1 MFNIDFKSDSSKLI
15 AAFLAVYLIWG
26 STYLAIRFGL
36 ESLPPFLMS
45 GSRYLIAGAL
55 IYLYAWK
62 NGAGHPTRGQWL
74 RATVIGLLLFVMGNG
89 GIVLAAQTIPSGL
102 VSLMVATVPIYVVL
116 LDWWKAGKAPSHF
129 TSAGLIVGVLGMV
142 LLLGPSKIGGA
153 TSVDPV
159 GIVWAMLAS
168 LAWAVGSLY
177 ARHADLPKS
186 QLQSAG
192 MQTVTAGAIMMLIS
206 AGIGETSGFNIAEVS
221 TKSWLSLLYL
231 IVFGSIVGFTA
242 YVYML
247 KAASPT
253 RVSTYAYV
261 NPVVAVFLGWA
272 LAGEAVT
279 SQTIM
284 ASAVILCAVW
294 LITRPSKTKLQPIKL
309 EARRHESIKLEPML
323 LAQKVVS
330 KR

>member
-1 MFNIDFKSDSSKLI
+1 MFNIDFKSDSAKLV

-62 NGAGHPTRGQWL
+62 KGAGHPSRAQWL
-74 RATVIGLLLFVMGNG
+74 RATIIGVLLFVLGNG
-89 GIVLAAQTIPSGL
+89 GIVLAAQSIPSGL

-116 LDWWKAGKAPSHF
+116 LDWWKGGKAPSHF
-129 TSAGLIVGVLGMV
+129 TGAGLAVGVLGMV

-247 KAASPT
+247 KSASPT

-284 ASAVILCAVW
+284 ASGVILCAVW
-294 LITRPSKTKLQPIKL
+294 LITRPSKPKLQAIAVPSRRA
-309 EARRHESIKLEPML
+309 EANCKS
-323 LAQKVVS
+323 
-330 KR
+330 

>member
-1 MFNIDFKSDSSKLI
+1 MFNIDFKSDSAKLV

-62 NGAGHPTRGQWL
+62 TGAGHPSRAQWI
-74 RATVIGLLLFVMGNG
+74 RATIIGVLLFVIGNG
-89 GIVLAAQTIPSGL
+89 GIVLAAQSIPSGL

-116 LDWWKAGKAPSHF
+116 LDWWKGGKTPSYF
-129 TSAGLIVGVLGMV
+129 TSAGLVVGVLGMV

-186 QLQSAG
+186 QLQAAG

-206 AGIGETSGFNIAEVS
+206 TGIGETSSFNIAEVS
-221 TKSWLSLLYL
+221 AKSWLSLLYL

-279 SQTIM
+279 AQTIM

-294 LITRPSKTKLQPIKL
+294 LITRPSKIKLQPATLRAQKF
-309 EARRHESIKLEPML
+309 ESRKPERSS
-323 LAQKVVS
+323 LAQKVTS
-330 KR
+330 QR

>member
-1 MFNIDFKSDSSKLI
+1 MFNIDLKSDSSKLI

-45 GSRYLIAGAL
+45 GTRYLIAGAL

-62 NGAGHPTRGQWL
+62 KGAGHPTKGQWL
-74 RATVIGLLLFVMGNG
+74 RATIIGVLLFVLGNG
-89 GIVLAAQTIPSGL
+89 GIVLAAQSIPSGL
-102 VSLMVATVPIYVVL
+102 VSLMVATVPIYIVL
-116 LDWWKAGKAPSHF
+116 LDWWKGGKTPSHF
-129 TSAGLIVGVLGMV
+129 TGAGLVVGVLGMI
-142 LLLGPSKIGGA
+142 LLLGPSKIGGT

-168 LAWAVGSLY
+168 LAWAIGSLY

-186 QLQSAG
+186 QLQAAS
-192 MQTVTAGAIMMLIS
+192 METVTAGAIMILIS
-206 AGIGETSGFNIAEVS
+206 ACIGETNGFNIAEV
-221 TKSWLSLLYL
+221 TAKSWLSLLYL

-294 LITRPSKTKLQPIKL
+294 LITRPSKANLQPVPVRTREL
-309 EARRHESIKLEPML
+309 ETA
-323 LAQKVVS
+323 